1 MTLAEATVE
10 FGKLVR
16 AIRKEKKLKSSKL
29 AEQVDIEVKHLGRIE
44 RGEKRPSFEL
54 IVGLADALG
63 VSPARFFAF
72 ESETRDPKLLK
83 KRILRQVAGRDLA
96 ELSKAAQ
103 ILEIL
108 FSSPGR

>member
-16 AIRKEKKLKSSKL
+16 AIRKEKKLKSSRL

-54 IVGLADALG
+54 IIALAEALE
-63 VSPARFFAF
+63 VPPTRLFDF
-72 ESETRDPKLLK
+72 ESGTPDPNLLK
-83 KRILRQVAGRDLA
+83 KRVLRQLAGRD
-96 ELSKAAQ
+96 AAQ
-103 ILEIL
+103 LKRAATLLEIL
-108 FSSPGR
+108 FSPGR